1 MQPYARWKMRRTK
14 ASVLAACGFVMV
26 HLVILFGCSR
36 NNMDYG
42 PAFASAETRGS
53 VVYERNCSPCHDAEN
68 PQLLKQPP
76 KLKGIFQGK
85 TLPSGAPAT
94 NEQVRETILAG
105 RGIMPPFEHTLDK
118 KQVDDLLKYLHTL

>member
-1 MQPYARWKMRRTK
+1 MQRNDTRIRCLMVCGIFCALG
-14 ASVLAACGFVMV
+14 VLFY
-26 HLVILFGCSR
+26 GCSR

-53 VVYERNCSPCHDAEN
+53 VVYERNCSLCHDAEN
-68 PQLLKQPP
+68 LQLLKQPP
-76 KLKGIFQGK
+76 KLKGLFAKK

-94 NEQVRETILAG
+94 DEQVRNTIRAG

-118 KQVDDLLKYLHTL
+118 KQLDDLLKYLHTL